1 MSSFKQYFVE
11 NSQSP
16 IRPIHREV
24 AIRKYRA
31 MGDLFASPNVSDED
45 LKKILSIESGKDISI
60 EDAVFWIEQNM
71 TSYGLKINGINIA
84 FWWMDTLFEKVIL
97 KALEGDED
105 AKNKIVYKIKSEIQ
119 KLFNDQYY
127 YREVERITKLR
138 KEMEL
143 VDKLKPETQ
152 NLFKGMIKEL

>member
-1 MSSFKQYFVE
+1 
-11 NSQSP
+11 
-16 IRPIHREV
+16 
-24 AIRKYRA
+24 
-31 MGDLFASPNVSDED
+31 
-45 LKKILSIESGKDISI
+45 
-60 EDAVFWIEQNM
+60 M
-71 TSYGLKINGINIA
+71 TSYGLKINGVNIS

-119 KLFNDQYY
+119 KLFNDHYY
-127 YREVERITKLR
+127 YREVERIKKLR

-152 NLFKGMIKEL
+152 NLFKGMIEEL